1 LDEGGR
7 AAALIRKLAP
17 QSGLAKRI
25 AHADSAAQPALP
37 EPLSDRELDV
47 LRLLAAG
54 RSNPEI
60 AEALFIS
67 LNTVK
72 AHVKSVFGKLGVHN
86 RSQALLRAQE
96 LKLI

>member
-1 LDEGGR
+1 MAG
-7 AAALIRKLAP
+7 
-17 QSGLAKRI
+17 RI
-25 AHADSAAQPALP
+25 AAPAPAAVSALA
-37 EPLSDRELDV
+37 EPLSERELDV

-60 AEALFIS
+60 AEALYVS

-86 RSQALLRAQE
+86 RSQALLKAQE
-96 LKLI
+96 LNIL